1 MTRLLTSPVRSLRC
15 CWNTIGPKPTHKG
28 PEEVFTLLG
37 IKLTMLMNNQPED
50 PEEGEAAEADEVEA
64 EAEDEVIVPTS
75 TI

>member
-1 MTRLLTSPVRSLRC
+1 M
-15 CWNTIGPKPTHKG
+15 
-28 PEEVFTLLG
+28 FTLLG

-64 EAEDEVIVPTS
+64 EAEDEVTVPTS